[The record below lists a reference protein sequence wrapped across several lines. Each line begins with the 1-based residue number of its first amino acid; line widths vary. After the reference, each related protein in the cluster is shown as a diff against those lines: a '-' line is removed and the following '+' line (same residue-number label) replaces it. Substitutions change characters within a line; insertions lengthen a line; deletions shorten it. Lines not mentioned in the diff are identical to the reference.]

1 MKRIIMCF
9 ALVAIC
15 LGAIAQR
22 DVTKFLGI
30 PVDGTRAEMITKLKA
45 KGFKPNPLDKD
56 VLKGRFNGRDVNVYV
71 VANGD
76 KVYRIGVADAN
87 TQGETDIKIRFNIL
101 CRQFTN
107 NSKYFAFA
115 KDQTIPEDEKIGY
128 NMLVNNKRYEAAFY
142 QNLSEDVDSAFVR
155 KEAVSFLKRKLD
167 LTDEELVN
175 PNEELKNNIEKL
187 TIEYAMDL
195 LSKKSVWF
203 MISKVPYL
211 YNEYYIYMFYDN
223 VYNQADGEDL

>member
-1 MKRIIMCF
+1 MCF

-15 LGAIAQR
+15 LGAVAQR

-45 KGFKPNPLDKD
+45 KGFKPDPLDKD
-56 VLKGRFNGRDVNVYV
+56 VLKGRFNGQDVIVCV
-71 VANGD
+71 VTNGD
-76 KVYRIGVADAN
+76 KVYRIMVADAN
-87 TQGETDIKIRFNIL
+87 PQDETNIKIRFNKL
-101 CRQFTN
+101 CRQFAKN
-107 NSKYFAFA
+107 PKYFAFA

-142 QNLSEDVDSAFVR
+142 QNLSEDLDSAFVQ
-155 KEAVSFLKRKLD
+155 KEKVSFLKRKLD

-175 PNEELKNNIEKL
+175 PNEELKYNIEKL
-187 TIEYAMDL
+187 SIEYAMDL

-203 MISKVPYL
+203 VISKGPYS
-211 YNEYYIYMFYDN
+211 YDKYYIGMFYDN